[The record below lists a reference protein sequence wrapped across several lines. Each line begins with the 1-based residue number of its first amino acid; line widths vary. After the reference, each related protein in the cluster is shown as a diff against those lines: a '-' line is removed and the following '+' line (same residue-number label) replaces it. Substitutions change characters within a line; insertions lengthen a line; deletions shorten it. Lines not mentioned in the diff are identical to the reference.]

1 MTDGKLRFLGLIQAR
16 GGSKRI
22 PRKNVLPMAGKPL
35 IAWTIEAALARD
47 SLDRVIVSTDDDEIA
62 AASREH
68 GAEVPFLRPTELAS
82 DTATGS
88 DVILHAVR
96 SLRDKGEHYDYVVSL
111 QPTSPLRS
119 AADIDAAI
127 ELLLEKRADCVI
139 SVCETDHPPEWS
151 NTLPPDHAMT
161 HFFRPGVR
169 GTRSQDLP
177 RSYRLNGAIYIFSCE
192 RLLRTGSLAMDDNSY
207 AYVMPRERSVDIDSE
222 IDFAIAQLLLE
233 HFGQGD
239 RP

>member
-1 MTDGKLRFLGLIQAR
+1 MTKPPRILGLIPAR

-22 PRKNVLPMAGKPL
+22 PRKNIRPLDGRPL
-35 IAWTIEAALARD
+35 IAWTIEAARGARL
-47 SLDRVIVSTDDDEIA
+47 LDRVAVSTDDEEIA
-62 AASREH
+62 AVSREY
-68 GAEVPFLRPTELAS
+68 GAEVPFMRPAELAS

-88 DVILHAVR
+88 NVILHAVR
-96 SLRDKGEHYDYVVSL
+96 TLRDMGERYDYVVSL

-119 AADIDAAI
+119 AGDIYSAI
-127 ELLLEKRADCVI
+127 ELLLEKQADCVI
-139 SVCETDHPPEWS
+139 SVCEADHPPEWS
-151 NTLPPDHAMT
+151 NTLPPDRSME

-177 RSYRLNGAIYIFSCE
+177 RSYRLNGAIYLFSCE